1 MYFYK
6 KKEPQAI
13 NEDKII
19 MNKNPFFKKKIGNEI
34 KELDAYDILGIQQ
47 NSTENEIKK
56 AYKDLSLVHHP
67 DKGGDIELFSIINK
81 AYRTALMVSKA
92 VKPQSKI
99 EHHELKKNSKTLVY
113 SANKHNVNLEGKNF
127 NLNKFNEVYDNNR
140 LDNPYDKGY
149 EKWDIELVNE
159 NPNIKKNI
167 SQDTFNNEFNK
178 TKTINNYNQQIMKI
192 EEPTANISGNLGFS
206 ELGVDNVDT
215 FTKSEQDTTNGINF
229 TDYKDAYTKDSK
241 LINTEQVEINKPKS
255 LNELKI
261 NRENIN
267 YNMSEEEN
275 KQNELRKQ
283 QQAEEELKRLQTV
296 NLFDEMALEHYNKV
310 NQLMLGNK

>member
-99 EHHELKKNSKTLVY
+99 EHHELKKNSMFEIYLNSNFLRRKFKDLITILIL
-113 SANKHNVNLEGKNF
+113 SEIKESSKDNLI
-127 NLNKFNEVYDNNR
+127 KFS
-140 LDNPYDKGY
+140 LL
-149 EKWDIELVNE
+149 IL
-159 NPNIKKNI
+159 IK
-167 SQDTFNNEFNK
+167 
-178 TKTINNYNQQIMKI
+178 
-192 EEPTANISGNLGFS
+192 
-206 ELGVDNVDT
+206 
-215 FTKSEQDTTNGINF
+215 
-229 TDYKDAYTKDSK
+229 
-241 LINTEQVEINKPKS
+241 
-255 LNELKI
+255 
-261 NRENIN
+261 
-267 YNMSEEEN
+267 
-275 KQNELRKQ
+275 
-283 QQAEEELKRLQTV
+283 
-296 NLFDEMALEHYNKV
+296 
-310 NQLMLGNK
+310 